1 MKVLVGC
8 GLFRV
13 LDKHFN
19 GRTKLLPTSV
29 GAFFYASVGR
39 DSLGQTEKN
48 LKNMK
53 KVINILGLSNAVYYE
68 GREFVRV
75 IGIVVM
81 ENLVDY
87 PLLKC

>member
-1 MKVLVGC
+1 
-8 GLFRV
+8 
-13 LDKHFN
+13 
-19 GRTKLLPTSV
+19 
-29 GAFFYASVGR
+29 
-39 DSLGQTEKN
+39 
-48 LKNMK
+48 MK